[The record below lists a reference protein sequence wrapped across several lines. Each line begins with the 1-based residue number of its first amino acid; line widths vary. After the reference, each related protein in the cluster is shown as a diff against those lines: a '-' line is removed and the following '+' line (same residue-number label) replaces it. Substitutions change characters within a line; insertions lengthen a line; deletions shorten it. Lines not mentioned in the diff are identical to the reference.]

1 MCVDCVSLKPL
12 DPIIC
17 SAHDPRHFHMI
28 IMSTATCS
36 GPRSAAIW
44 SAAETPSTWR
54 RFNGE
59 DADVTEGCCKY
70 SIHDLQ
76 STSLIICVPVEGMRG
91 GRESKT
97 EDLLEGKMLP
107 N

>member
-1 MCVDCVSLKPL
+1 MLL
-12 DPIIC
+12 ILLLII
-17 SAHDPRHFHMI
+17 MI

-76 STSLIICVPVEGMRG
+76 SAYLMRMV
-91 GRESKT
+91 T
-97 EDLLEGKMLP
+97 C
-107 N
+107 